1 MYAVDVSAAE
11 GPWAAAVLLHPHP
24 GMGGNRFN
32 AVVDILFRA
41 LPDEGVRAA
50 RFDFASSDE
59 TASARQ
65 AVEVIDTMRTRPLIL
80 VGYSYGASIAARVT
94 HEALAGWFLIA
105 PPLRSAGAPIA
116 GDPRPK
122 ALAVPQ
128 FDQFSPPD
136 DVRRHTAGW
145 INTTVE
151 VVSGADHFMA
161 GGTRAVVSQLLAWL
175 RSGAVDQVG
184 PARPAPRP
192 GGDDSSLPA
201 SS

>member
-11 GPWAAAVLLHPHP
+11 RPWAAAVLLHPHP
-24 GMGGNRFN
+24 DMGGNRFN
-32 AVVDILFRA
+32 AVVDVLFRS
-41 LPDEGVRAA
+41 LPDEGVSAA

-59 TASARQ
+59 AASVRQ
-65 AVEVIDTMRTRPLIL
+65 AVEVIDTTPTRPLIL

-94 HEALAGWFLIA
+94 HDGLAGWFLIA
-105 PPLRSAGAPIA
+105 PPLRSADAPIA
-116 GDPRPK
+116 GDSRPK

-128 FDQFSPPD
+128 FDQFSPPA

-145 INTTVE
+145 TNTTVE
-151 VVSGADHFMA
+151 VVAGADHFMA

-175 RSGAVDQVG
+175 RAFAVD
-184 PARPAPRP
+184 RP